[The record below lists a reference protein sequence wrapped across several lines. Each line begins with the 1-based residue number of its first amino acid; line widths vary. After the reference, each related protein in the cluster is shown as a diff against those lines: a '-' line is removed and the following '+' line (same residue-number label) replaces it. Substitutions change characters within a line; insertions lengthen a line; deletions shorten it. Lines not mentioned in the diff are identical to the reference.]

1 MKIQEEYGLVTSSLL
16 EEGGHQPNKFQKNYY
31 WKTQK
36 AFIKIKGENF
46 TESKGV
52 KIWKKNLLSL
62 LK

>member
-52 KIWKKNLLSL
+52 KICIY
-62 LK
+62 